1 MKNCIW
7 YTAVAAALLTLSAG
21 VAGAQ
26 VTELRFAHW
35 LPEPHPHHQRGFK
48 VWAESVQKASGN
60 SIRISFFPAQ
70 QLGSAA
76 DHHDLARDGIADLA
90 WTNMSYQPGRFPI
103 AGAGEKPF
111 LISEPVAGSA
121 AYHEWYSQ
129 YAERELKDTKL
140 CLVHL
145 QPLGALHS
153 KKSVTHPGQARGM
166 TIRPP
171 SANVGRFF
179 AQLGATNVQVSAPES
194 REALARGTADAL
206 GFPWD
211 SIYTFGIDQ
220 VVSHHLDMPLYVN
233 VFGLMMNQ
241 ASYNR
246 LSAEQKAVID
256 QHCSAEWASKIMSG
270 WNENNVQARQ
280 RFIDDPKH
288 TVATPTADELK
299 AWIQAAEAIQQSW
312 AADVRKAGYDAEAM
326 WTDLEQRL
334 RKANALYE

>member
-1 MKNCIW
+1 MKKKTLKVAI
-7 YTAVAAALLTLSAG
+7 AAALLTLG
-21 VAGAQ
+21 AGASAQ
-26 VTELRFAHW
+26 SVNLRFAHW

-48 VWAESVQKASGN
+48 VWAESVEKASNG

-90 WTNMSYQPGRFPI
+90 WTNMSYQPGRFPVS
-103 AGAGEKPF
+103 GAGEKPF
-111 LISEPVAGSA
+111 LISDPVAGSA

-153 KKSVTHPGQARGM
+153 KKKITHPNDLQKM
-166 TIRPP
+166 MMRPP

-179 AQLGATNVQVSAPES
+179 TQLGATNVQVSAPES
-194 REALARGTADAL
+194 REALARGVADAL

-211 SIYTFGIDQ
+211 STFTFGIDQ
-220 VVSHHLDMPLYVN
+220 VVSYHLDMPLYVN

-241 ASYNR
+241 ARYDRMSP
-246 LSAEQKAVID
+246 EQKKVID
-256 QHCSAEWASKIMSG
+256 AHCSAEWASKIMSG

-280 RFIDDPKH
+280 RFIDNAKH
-288 TVATPTADELK
+288 TVSQPTREELK
-299 AWIQAAEAIQQSW
+299 AWIEAAEPIRQSW
-312 AADVRKAGYDAEAM
+312 LAEVKKAGYDGEAM
-326 WTDLEQRL
+326 WADLERRL
-334 RKANALYE
+334 RAANALYE